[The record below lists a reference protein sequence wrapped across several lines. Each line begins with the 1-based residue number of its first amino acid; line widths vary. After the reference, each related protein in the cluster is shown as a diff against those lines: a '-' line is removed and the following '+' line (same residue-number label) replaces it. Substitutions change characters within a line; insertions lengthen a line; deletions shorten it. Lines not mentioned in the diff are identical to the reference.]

1 MCSTRSCKFL
11 RGIQGGGLRKLLN
24 AMDIPIPSEEFENN
38 VFGDEDKLLKND
50 PIEEELENIYS
61 DQFQLQ

>member
-1 MCSTRSCKFL
+1 
-11 RGIQGGGLRKLLN
+11 
-24 AMDIPIPSEEFENN
+24 MDIPIPSEEFENN

>member
-1 MCSTRSCKFL
+1 MPTPGVGAKSRSN
-11 RGIQGGGLRKLLN
+11 IYH
-24 AMDIPIPSEEFENN
+24 EHN